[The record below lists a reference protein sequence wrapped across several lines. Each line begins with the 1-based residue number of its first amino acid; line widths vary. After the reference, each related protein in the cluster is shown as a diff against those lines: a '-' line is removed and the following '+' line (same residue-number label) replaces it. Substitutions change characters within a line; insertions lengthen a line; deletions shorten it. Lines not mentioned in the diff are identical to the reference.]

1 VGSILNTMPI
11 TLTKTDYILYREC
24 PKNVWYK
31 IHKPDVYSESELS
44 EFEKSIMETGNEVEL
59 VARKLFPTGILIER
73 RDAKAQETTQNY
85 IAKKQEVLFQPIFVK
100 DDYLAAIDILKFEPE
115 TDSYSVY
122 EVKSTNDVDNKT
134 HYHDLSFQ
142 INLLKKHGL
151 KIDKAYIIHLNSGY
165 VRSGEIDITKL
176 FKIVDVSSEVESI
189 AESVAIESVEA
200 LKYLS
205 QDNEP
210 NGYCCCIY
218 KGRSKHCST
227 FQHANPDVPEYS
239 VHDIAR
245 IGNSK
250 AKLKELIDNNIF
262 HLNTIPSHIKLTDIQ
277 QGQVDTY
284 ILNKVLVEKDK
295 IKAEF
300 DTLTFP
306 LYFLDYETFPAAIPR
321 FDGFS
326 PYNQIPFQYSVDV
339 LKSPESKP
347 EHYEFL
353 HVASDDPSKLFA
365 ESLQKHLGTT
375 GSIIVWHKGFECG
388 RNDEIAIRIPEMKSF
403 MDSLKGRVYDLED
416 IFRKQYHIH
425 RDFRGGTSIKRILP
439 VLVSELSYKELEI
452 RDGGSAADTWNKI
465 VSGNFNDT
473 DKEKAVNDLTIY
485 CGLDTYA
492 MYAIWRALHKLL

>member
-1 VGSILNTMPI
+1 M
-11 TLTKTDYILYREC
+11 
-24 PKNVWYK
+24 K
-31 IHKPDVYSESELS
+31 IS
-44 EFEKSIMETGNEVEL
+44 
-59 VARKLFPTGILIER
+59 
-73 RDAKAQETTQNY
+73 
-85 IAKKQEVLFQPIFVK
+85 
-100 DDYLAAIDILKFEPE
+100 
-115 TDSYSVY
+115 
-122 EVKSTNDVDNKT
+122 
-134 HYHDLSFQ
+134 
-142 INLLKKHGL
+142 
-151 KIDKAYIIHLNSGY
+151 KAYIIHLNSDY
-165 VRSGEIDITKL
+165 IRSGEIDIVKL
-176 FKIVDVSSEVESI
+176 FKIVDVSNEVESI
-189 AESVAIESVEA
+189 AESVASESKEA
-200 LKYLS
+200 LQYLS
-205 QDNEP
+205 QDTEP

-262 HLNTIPSHIKLTDIQ
+262 HIDKIPAHIKLTDIQ
-277 QGQVDTY
+277 QSQVDTY
-284 ILNKVLVEKDK
+284 VLNKVLIEKEK

-339 LKSPESKP
+339 LKSPEGKP

-353 HVASDDPSKLFA
+353 HIGSDDPSRSFA
-365 ESLQKHLGTT
+365 ESLQSHLGRS

-388 RNDEIAIRIPEMKSF
+388 RNDEIATRIPAMKSF
-403 MDSLKGRVYDLED
+403 MDSLKDRVYDLED

-439 VLVSELSYKELEI
+439 VLVPELSYKELGI
-452 RDGGSAADTWNKI
+452 QDGGSAADTWNKI
-465 VSGNFNDT
+465 VNGSFSEVE
-473 DKEKAVNDLTIY
+473 KEKVIKDLKIY

-492 MYAIWRALHKLL
+492 MFAIWRALHSLL

>member
-1 VGSILNTMPI
+1 MSTILS
-11 TLTKTDYILYREC
+11 KTDYILFREC

-59 VARKLFPTGILIER
+59 VARKLFPNGVLIER
-73 RDAKAQETTQNY
+73 RDEEGQKSTQNY
-85 IAKKQEVLFQPIFVK
+85 IAKRERVLFQPIFVK
-100 DDYLAAIDILKFEPE
+100 DNLLAAIDILKFEPE

-122 EVKSTNDVDNKT
+122 EVKSTNDVDDKT

-142 INLLKKHGL
+142 INLLKKCGL
-151 KIDKAYIIHLNSGY
+151 KIGKLYIIHLNSEY
-165 VRSGEIDITKL
+165 IRSGEIDIAKL

-189 AESVAIESVEA
+189 AESVANESGEA

-205 QDNEP
+205 QENEP

-250 AKLKELIDNNIF
+250 AKLKELIDTNIF
-262 HLNTIPSHIKLTDIQ
+262 HIDKIPAHIKLTDIQ

-284 ILNKVLVEKDK
+284 ILNKVLIEKEK

-300 DTLTFP
+300 DALIFP

-326 PYNQIPFQYSVDV
+326 PYNQIPFQYSVDI
-339 LKSPESKP
+339 LKSAESKP

-353 HVASDDPSKLFA
+353 YVGSNDPSRSFA
-365 ESLQKHLGTT
+365 ESLQKHLGTR

-388 RNDEIAIRIPEMKSF
+388 RNDEIANRIPEMKSF

-439 VLVSELSYKELEI
+439 VLVPELSYKELEI

-465 VSGNFNDT
+465 VSDSFNSVE
-473 DKEKAVNDLTIY
+473 KEKSINDLKIY

-492 MYAIWRALHKLL
+492 MYSIWLALHKTL

>member
-1 VGSILNTMPI
+1 MTI

-24 PKNVWYK
+24 PQNVWYK
-31 IHKPDVYSESELS
+31 IHRPDIYSESELS

-59 VARKLFPTGILIER
+59 IARKLFPGGVLIER
-73 RDAKAQETTQNY
+73 RDEEGQKVTQDY
-85 IAKKQEVLFQPIFVK
+85 IAKHQEILFQPVFVGGNL
-100 DDYLAAIDILKFEPE
+100 LAAIDVLKFNPE
-115 TDSYSVY
+115 SGGYFVY
-122 EVKSTNDVDNKT
+122 EIKSTSDVDNKT
-134 HYHDLSFQ
+134 HYHDLAFQ
-142 INLLKKHGL
+142 VNLLRKHGL
-151 KIDKAYIIHLNSGY
+151 QIDKAYIIHLNSEY
-165 VRSGEIDITKL
+165 VRTNDLDIQNL
-176 FKIVDVSSEVESI
+176 FKIVDVTSEVESLTTEVSN
-189 AESVAIESVEA
+189 ESQGA
-200 LKYLS
+200 LEYLS
-205 QDNEP
+205 QETKP
-210 NGYCCCIY
+210 NGYCCCVY

-227 FQHANPDVPEYS
+227 FQHSNPEVPEYS

-262 HLNTIPSHIKLTDIQ
+262 HLDKIPSHIKLTDIQ

-284 ILNKVLVEKDK
+284 ILNKVLVEKEK

-300 DTLTFP
+300 DALTFP

-326 PYNQIPFQYSVDV
+326 PYHQIPFQYSVDV

-353 HVASDDPSKLFA
+353 HVASDDPSKSFA

-439 VLVSELSYKELEI
+439 VLVPELSYKELEI

-465 VSGNFNDT
+465 VSGGFNDAQ
-473 DKEKAVNDLTIY
+473 KEKSINDLKIY

-492 MYAIWRALHKLL
+492 MYSIWQALHKTL

>member
-1 VGSILNTMPI
+1 MPI

-44 EFEKSIMETGNEVEL
+44 EFEKSIMEIGNEVEL

-277 QGQVDTY
+277 QAQVDTY

-295 IKAEF
+295 IKSEF

-326 PYNQIPFQYSVDV
+326 PYNQIPFQYSLHV
-339 LKSPESKP
+339 LNNPGAEP
-347 EHYEFL
+347 EHKDFL
-353 HVASDDPSKLFA
+353 YTENGDPSGAFV
-365 ESLQKHLGTT
+365 ESLRNHIGPK
-375 GSIIVWHKGFECG
+375 GSVIVWHKDFECG
-388 RNDEIAIRIPEMKSF
+388 RNDELAERLPESKAFFDDIKSRIF
-403 MDSLKGRVYDLED
+403 DLEV
-416 IFRKQYHIH
+416 IFKKQHHVHKDYK
-425 RDFRGGTSIKRILP
+425 GGSSIKKVLP
-439 VLVSELSYKELEI
+439 VLVPSLKYDDLAIKE
-452 RDGGSAADTWNKI
+452 GGTAAETWNKLTADSSELTADEKDLI
-465 VSGNFNDT
+465 IGNL
-473 DKEKAVNDLTIY
+473 KVY
-485 CGLDTYA
+485 CKLDTYA
-492 MYAIWRALHKLL
+492 MYAIWRELDKLIS